1 MILCRQNAVHCCMPH
16 GAGRRVVALVA
27 LVLASSSVGA
37 QRPASDP
44 HRWATALTLD
54 LGVLPGD
61 FDTDCG
67 SGLKGSEP
75 SFGGGLAVLFRPRRW
90 VVATLDTRV
99 SDVPH
104 SNACKTII
112 PPIITLILGYYFGR
126 EKGSTDVSSR
136 ARSDQ
141 PIGTQPD
148 IASAP
153 TVEASS
159 SKP

>member
-1 MILCRQNAVHCCMPH
+1 MDASAQASQHVMTFATGLLYV
-16 GAGRRVVALVA
+16 
-27 LVLASSSVGA
+27 VLAAALILFVSSVIWEWG
-37 QRPASDP
+37 QRGKREPLLESKQLHFAAVTLTGLGLLFALAMAMYYWSPKDHTPAKEI
-44 HRWATALTLD
+44 
-54 LGVLPGD
+54 
-61 FDTDCG
+61 FD
-67 SGLKGSEP
+67 
-75 SFGGGLAVLFRPRRW
+75 
-90 VVATLDTRV
+90 
-99 SDVPH
+99 
-104 SNACKTII
+104 ACKTII